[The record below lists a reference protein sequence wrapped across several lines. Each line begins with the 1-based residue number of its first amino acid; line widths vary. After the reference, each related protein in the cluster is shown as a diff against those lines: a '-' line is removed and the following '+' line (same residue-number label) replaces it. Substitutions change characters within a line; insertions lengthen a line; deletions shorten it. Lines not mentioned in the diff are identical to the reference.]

1 MLTKNDLW
9 DWFIDLSQIIFDTHL
24 AIDIIQ
30 RIRQP
35 KNETE
40 KQILSIGFFS
50 LLHHQSRFVIII
62 QLCKLFDESKNQK
75 RNFYRLFNRLS
86 SDSYDK
92 ILKSTLG
99 DNKINEQLFSS
110 RKDIITAIQN
120 LSSEIEPYKDLIEK
134 VITSRDKLYAHS
146 DPNFKVQFVTDNEL
160 ETVIKLATKV
170 FNELHNGFF
179 DYRFAFD
186 KSQDWRINEIL
197 AILSKFKQ
205 EDIEKHKH

>member
-30 RIRQP
+30 RIKQP

-40 KQILSIGFFS
+40 KKILSIGFFS

-62 QLCKLFDESKNQK
+62 QLCKVFEDSNNQK
-75 RNFYRLFNRLS
+75 RNFYKLFNRLR

-92 ILKSTLG
+92 SLKSTLK
-99 DNKINEQLFSS
+99 DNEIKKQLLGS

-120 LSSEIEPYKDLIEK
+120 LSAEIEPYKDLIEK

-146 DPNFKVQFVTDNEL
+146 DPNFKVPFVTDDEL
-160 ETVIKLATKV
+160 ETVVKLATKI

-186 KSQDWRINEIL
+186 KSQDWRIDEIL
-197 AILSKFKQ
+197 AVLSQLKQ